1 MARVHVSDETWS
13 AFRAGLGST
22 PASVALGRLV
32 ERDVAAVRRRNV
44 PDAEAVD
51 DAVQEARA
59 IAEELAQ
66 LIGRLEGR
74 SRQS

>member
-74 SRQS
+74 NRQS